1 MQTLMYSLITIGA
14 FICILWFFTGFRIH
28 VKDNLELEERD
39 YYLEWFNPFTST
51 LNQVIITTKL

>member
-1 MQTLMYSLITIGA
+1 MQTLIYSLITIGA

-39 YYLEWFNPFTST
+39 YYLQWNNPFTGR
-51 LNQVIITTKL
+51 LNQKFIVTL